1 MMINGAVEVITASI
15 VAGLTQHAALHPLDT
30 LKVRLQYSK
39 GVPMSTSVR
48 GALGDALR
56 HVTAQVKVACAERG
70 ELLETI
76 GHRFDAVF
84 SAFADERERELR
96 GARDEMQARLD
107 AVAALV
113 AGSVL
118 ARRHAGG
125 WGRCGRRH
133 DLEAKICLWF
143 G

>member
-56 HVTAQVKVACAERG
+56 DLELPAAPSLRPRG
-70 ELLETI
+70 
-76 GHRFDAVF
+76 RARR
-84 SAFADERERELR
+84 SRAA
-96 GARDEMQARLD
+96 GARR
-107 AVAALV
+107 
-113 AGSVL
+113 SSSTSS
-118 ARRHAGG
+118 ARRA
-125 WGRCGRRH
+125 CCAGRR
-133 DLEAKICLWF
+133 
-143 G
+143 

>member
-56 HVTAQVKVACAERG
+56 DL
-70 ELLETI
+70 ELPPGTTK
-76 GHRFDAVF
+76 A
-84 SAFADERERELR
+84 
-96 GARDEMQARLD
+96 ARPQPPKESRLWRAPLVVD
-107 AVAALV
+107 YDDSSIV
-113 AGSVL
+113 AGAVL
-118 ARRHAGG
+118 DQRLRRVQ
-125 WGRCGRRH
+125 R
-133 DLEAKICLWF
+133 
-143 G
+143 

>member
-56 HVTAQVKVACAERG
+56 
-70 ELLETI
+70 
-76 GHRFDAVF
+76 
-84 SAFADERERELR
+84 
-96 GARDEMQARLD
+96 
-107 AVAALV
+107 
-113 AGSVL
+113 
-118 ARRHAGG
+118 
-125 WGRCGRRH
+125 
-133 DLEAKICLWF
+133 DLELPPGTTKAARPQPPKESRLWRAPLVVDLV
-143 G
+143 GATRLLRRCPRQ

>member
-56 HVTAQVKVACAERG
+56 DLHPQLADGRG
-70 ELLETI
+70 
-76 GHRFDAVF
+76 G
-84 SAFADERERELR
+84 REEVL
-96 GARDEMQARLD
+96 LD
-107 AVAALV
+107 A
-113 AGSVL
+113 G
-118 ARRHAGG
+118 
-125 WGRCGRRH
+125 
-133 DLEAKICLWF
+133 E
-143 G
+143 

>member
-56 HVTAQVKVACAERG
+56 DL
-70 ELLETI
+70 ELPPGTTKAARPQPPKE
-76 GHRFDAVF
+76 
-84 SAFADERERELR
+84 SC
-96 GARDEMQARLD
+96 GARR
-107 AVAALV
+107 
-113 AGSVL
+113 SSSTSS
-118 ARRHAGG
+118 
-125 WGRCGRRH
+125 GRR
-133 DLEAKICLWF
+133 ACCA
-143 G
+143 GRR